1 VSAVVS
7 KYIII
12 PACKK
17 DAFFTDDLMIKIG
30 PRSLLENTI
39 KLAISITTPSSVTV
53 VTDSH
58 EVSNIVNKYGCQVKF
73 DNNISFKNDGLD
85 IITTTFNDFINCDYL
100 LIILSPYLSNLSTDD
115 LIERIE
121 MFWQSGAHC
130 GFSAQML
137 NIIALPEHS
146 LALNK
151 LINNVQ
157 DEGMQQLEGFI
168 FYRPQAPSPKVSLP
182 LIVPSKT
189 RPVRSIDEFWV
200 AERQYQAQK
209 IIFRIIGNKSVGMGH
224 IYRSISLAKLLLGHD
239 IQFICREEDKLALET
254 IAGYHFPVLSFTP
267 DQEVTYITSQSPDL
281 IINDTLS
288 TSSSE
293 VQMLKKSG
301 AYLVTLEDKG
311 AGLDD
316 ADLVINEIFSEASSA
331 PDHVYSGHQYVL
343 LRDEFLIQDLTYEK
357 NNRYQH
363 CLISFGGSDPSN
375 YTQLVLSLFDDLFHE
390 LKIKVTIILGQ
401 GYTHKDSFY
410 AMLDAAK
417 SHQLI
422 TVIESTDQIAKLMAN
437 ADFAFSG
444 NGRMVFELAQM
455 RLPAIILSQNK
466 RELTHDFAQ
475 QTEGF
480 CFLGIVDNTSS
491 CEALKNVG
499 ETLLRSDKKRSQMIA
514 ALKNYDFMV
523 SKQNVYDLILPL
535 LCRPDEIE

>member
-1 VSAVVS
+1 MSAVVS

-58 EVSNIVNKYGCQVKF
+58 EVSNIVNEYGCQVKF
-73 DNNISFKNDGLD
+73 DNNISFKHDGFD
-85 IITTTFNDFINCDYL
+85 IITTTFNDAINSDDL

-115 LIERIE
+115 LIDRIE
-121 MFWQSGAHC
+121 MFWQSGAQS
-130 GFSAQML
+130 GFSARMQ
-137 NIIALPEHS
+137 NIIALPEHAV
-146 LALNK
+146 ALDK

-168 FYRPQAPSPKVSLP
+168 FYRPQSPNPKASLP

-200 AERQYQAQK
+200 AERQYQARK

-224 IYRSISLAKLLLGHD
+224 IYRSISLAKMLLGHD

-254 IAGYHFPVLSFTP
+254 IAGYHFPILSFTP
-267 DQEVTYITSQSPDL
+267 DQEMTYIKAQSPDL

-288 TSSSE
+288 TSFSE

-301 AYLVTLEDKG
+301 AHVVTLEDKG

-316 ADLVINEIFSEASSA
+316 ADLVINEIFSEPSSTG
-331 PDHVYSGHQYVL
+331 DHVYSGHQYVI
-343 LRDEFLIQDLTYEK
+343 LRDEFLLQDHTYEK
-357 NNRYQH
+357 DNRCQH

-422 TVIESTDQIAKLMAN
+422 TVIEGTDQMAKLMAN

-455 RLPAIILSQNK
+455 RLPAIILSQHK
-466 RELTHDFAQ
+466 RELTHDFAR

-480 CFLGIVDNTSS
+480 CFLGIVDNTSA
-491 CEALKNVG
+491 CEALKNAG

-523 SKQNVYDLILPL
+523 SKQNVYELILPL